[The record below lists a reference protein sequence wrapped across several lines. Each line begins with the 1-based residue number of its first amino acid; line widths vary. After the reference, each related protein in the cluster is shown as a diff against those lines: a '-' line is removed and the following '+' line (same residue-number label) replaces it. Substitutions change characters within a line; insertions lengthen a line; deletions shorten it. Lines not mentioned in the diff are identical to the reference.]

1 MTDPDLHPPHRC
13 PVCGEELRLTRLGC
27 RACGTELSG
36 DFSSCEFCS
45 LRGEERELLK
55 LFLASRGNMKA
66 LERGFGVSYQA
77 ARSRLDA
84 VLVKLGLEPGAQS
97 PPEGPLE
104 LLRALARGEVSVEE
118 ARSGLDSGA

>member
-1 MTDPDLHPPHRC
+1 MTEPELHPPHRC
-13 PVCGEELRLTRLGC
+13 PVCGEELRLTRLSC

-36 DFSSCEFCS
+36 DFPSCEFCS

-66 LERGFGVSYQA
+66 LERGLGVSYPA
-77 ARSRLDA
+77 ARARLDA
-84 VLVKLGLEPGAQS
+84 VLVKLGLEPGAPT

-104 LLRALARGEVSVEE
+104 LLPALARGEVSVEE
-118 ARSGLDSGA
+118 ARSGLYPRT

>member
-1 MTDPDLHPPHRC
+1 MTEPELHPPHRC
-13 PVCGEELRLTRLGC
+13 PVCGEELRLTRLSC

-36 DFSSCEFCS
+36 DFPSCEFCS

-66 LERGFGVSYQA
+66 LERGLGVSYPA

-84 VLVKLGLEPGAQS
+84 VLVKLGLEPGVPA

-118 ARSGLDSGA
+118 VRSGLDTRA

>member
-1 MTDPDLHPPHRC
+1 MTEPELHPPHRC
-13 PVCGEELRLTRLGC
+13 PVCGEELRLTRLSC

-36 DFSSCEFCS
+36 DFPSCEFCS

-66 LERGFGVSYQA
+66 LERGLGVSYPA

-84 VLVKLGLEPGAQS
+84 VLVKLGLEPGVPA
-97 PPEGPLE
+97 PTEGPLE
-104 LLRALARGEVSVEE
+104 LLRALARGEVSIEE
-118 ARSGLDSGA
+118 VRSGLDTRA

>member
-1 MTDPDLHPPHRC
+1 MTEPELHPPHHC
-13 PVCGEELRLTRLGC
+13 PVCGEELRLTRLSC

-36 DFSSCEFCS
+36 DFPSCEFCS

-66 LERGFGVSYQA
+66 LERGLGVSYPA

-84 VLVKLGLEPGAQS
+84 VLVKLGLEPGAPT

-118 ARSGLDSGA
+118 ARSGLDPRA

>member
-1 MTDPDLHPPHRC
+1 MTDKDLHPPHLC
-13 PVCGEELRLTRLGC
+13 PVCGEELRLTRLSC
-27 RACGTELSG
+27 RACGTELTG
-36 DFSSCEFCS
+36 DFPTCEFCA
-45 LRGEERELLK
+45 LGQEERDLLK

-66 LERGFGVSYQA
+66 LERGLGVSYPA

-84 VLVKLGLEPGAQS
+84 VLVKLGLEPGVPA

-118 ARSGLDSGA
+118 ARSGLDSAI

>member
-1 MTDPDLHPPHRC
+1 MTDPELQPPHRC
-13 PVCGEELRLTRLGC
+13 PVCGEELRLTRLSC

-36 DFSSCEFCS
+36 DFPSCEFCS

-66 LERGFGVSYQA
+66 LERGLGVSYPA

-84 VLVKLGLEPGAQS
+84 VLVKLGLDRGV
-97 PPEGPLE
+97 PPPPDGPLE

-118 ARSGLDSGA
+118 ARSGLAPRP